1 MVTPF
6 YILFV
11 YTRRYT
17 MAITK
22 TLDCKVEDGLS
33 TIAEN
38 EPVKRKSIVELFEG
52 YDGEYKPTEIEW
64 GIPIGEEIW

>member
-1 MVTPF
+1 
-6 YILFV
+6 
-11 YTRRYT
+11 

-22 TLDCKVEDGLS
+22 TLDCKVDDGLS
-33 TIAEN
+33 IVAEN
-38 EPVKRKSIVELFEG
+38 EPVKRKNIVELFEG

>member
-1 MVTPF
+1 MVAPF
-6 YILFV
+6 CILCVYI
-11 YTRRYT
+11 RRYI

-22 TLDCKVEDGLS
+22 VDDGLS
-33 TIAEN
+33 TVAEN

>member
-1 MVTPF
+1 
-6 YILFV
+6 
-11 YTRRYT
+11 

-22 TLDCKVEDGLS
+22 VDDGLS
-33 TIAEN
+33 TVAEN